1 MNMKKIWYDS
11 LMLGLLFISMVFAS
25 CSSDSDGDGS
35 KTMGENNTTDV
46 AVTGGVQET
55 GMTFA
60 VVKGFVN
67 FTVPEAYASLGS
79 LYSYGVEY
87 ATSKDFSDAKTA
99 YGGSVVGRTF
109 TATMKELRSNTQ
121 YFYRTYVDNMR
132 GTEIGTFTTKAL
144 TYTGTMSA
152 SCSDVQFT
160 YATFEG
166 KVSAASLKNETFTVG
181 VAVSSSK
188 GELNANT
195 YKKASF
201 SNPDYNYEIQTA
213 EIGGTV
219 FVKSDHSGE
228 EQIEFENN
236 TLKQGNTYYYAAFIE
251 VGGNVQFGETQTV
264 TTRKLKNSGT
274 FNSGT
279 YTWGSR
285 NQGAATPFDNGRN
298 YYSVITT
305 SNSHTG
311 LDSETLS
318 LRLPTPEAALEL
330 NSCKLEQL
338 RNGDVVVTDKNGNE
352 LYMPYGNYLT
362 NEVTYSS
369 SRGHSRTY
377 FLFNGEKFETNK
389 YIVVYYDV
397 GVGYVFLR
405 EAW

>member
-121 YFYRTYVDNMR
+121 YYYRTYVDNMR

-166 KVSAASLKNETFTVG
+166 EVSASSLKDETFTMG
-181 VAVSSSK
+181 IAITNNKS
-188 GELNANT
+188 ELDAKT

-201 SNPDYNYEIQTA
+201 KDLDSGIEVA
-213 EIGGTV
+213 EVGGTTII
-219 FVKSDHSGE
+219 KNRDSGK
-228 EQIEFENN
+228 EQIEVIS
-236 TLKQGNTYYYAAFIE
+236 TDLKQGTTNYYAVFIE
-251 VGGNVQFGETQTV
+251 VGGDVQFGKTQTM
-264 TTRKLKNSGT
+264 TMRKLKNSGT

-318 LRLPTPEAALEL
+318 LRLPTPDAALEL

-338 RNGDVVVTDKNGNE
+338 KNGDVVVTDKNGNE
-352 LYMPYGNYLT
+352 LYLPSGNYMT
-362 NEVTYSS
+362 NEVTRSS
-369 SRGHSRTY
+369 TRGYSRTY

>member
-60 VVKGFVN
+60 VVKGFIN
-67 FTVPEAYASLGS
+67 FIAPEAYASLGT

-87 ATSKDFSDAKTA
+87 ATSKDFSDAKTV
-99 YGGSVVGRTF
+99 YGGSVVGRSF
-109 TATMKELRSNTQ
+109 TAKMKELRSNTQ

-166 KVSAASLKNETFTVG
+166 EVSASSLKDETFTMG
-181 VAVSSSK
+181 IAITNNKS
-188 GELNANT
+188 ELDAKT

-201 SNPDYNYEIQTA
+201 KDLDSGIEVA
-213 EIGGTV
+213 EVGGTTII
-219 FVKSDHSGE
+219 KNRDSGK
-228 EQIEFENN
+228 EQIEVIS
-236 TLKQGNTYYYAAFIE
+236 TDLKQGATNYYAVFIE
-251 VGGNVQFGETQTV
+251 VGGDVQFGKTQTM
-264 TTRKLKNSGT
+264 TMRKLKNSGT

-397 GVGYVFLR
+397 GVGYVYLR